1 MQGFLVLRMPS
12 LMSDSA
18 VRLGLGMRRTRE
30 PSAKLS
36 PRYYAIEKRN
46 KRNGVIYI
54 NELSS
59 MIMFPVNELINY
71 KRYSSLL
78 LSSLC
83 VSFYFCSVELLDQTK
98 PGPQ

>member
-18 VRLGLGMRRTRE
+18 VRLGTGMCRTRE

-46 KRNGVIYI
+46 KRNGVGFLTWGVYKAYKHFNPSTNTLQDEII
-54 NELSS
+54 ENKRKMSRFSS
-59 MIMFPVNELINY
+59 AL
-71 KRYSSLL
+71 
-78 LSSLC
+78 
-83 VSFYFCSVELLDQTK
+83 
-98 PGPQ
+98 